1 MQSLTLDYGIR
12 KCHVKDILREETT
25 RLADAKFDA
34 AYYYDLEN
42 DNRKEFSFEKEQI
55 FKFNMKVAFELE
67 LEEHLDFLIY
77 RLQSSIEDAIAV
89 AFEEM
94 IFSRTKESEAHKIN
108 NYEYYLDDRFVSV
121 YDLSNHIRQNIKERT
136 IEEFDRITEDDYIK
150 VDDFKCTRYP
160 ISINIKD
167 ISRRLLDQYYFD
179 LEVYDV
185 DPEELD
191 EEGNPRQ
198 IEENKKWGT
207 ADYVM
212 LIIVLL
218 LALVLMI
225 IIWENLK
232 LHGMWKIF

>member
-1 MQSLTLDYGIR
+1 MQSLALDYGIR

-25 RLADAKFDA
+25 RLADEKFDMV
-34 AYYYDLEN
+34 YYYDLEN

-77 RLQSSIEDAIAV
+77 RLQSSIEDSIAI

-94 IFSRTKESEAHKIN
+94 IFSRTKESEAHKIS

-121 YDLSNHIRQNIKERT
+121 YDLSNDIRQNIKGRT
-136 IEEFDRITEDDYIK
+136 IEAFDRLTEDDYIK
-150 VDDFKCTRYP
+150 VDDFKCTSCP

-167 ISRRLLDQYYFD
+167 ISRKLLDQYYFD
-179 LEVYDV
+179 LEVCEV
-185 DPEELD
+185 EPNELD
-191 EEGNPRQ
+191 EEGYPRQ
-198 IEENKKWGT
+198 IEESKKWGT

-212 LIIVLL
+212 LIIVLF
-218 LALVLMI
+218 LALSLMVI
-225 IIWENLK
+225 TWENIK
-232 LHGMWKIF
+232 VHGL